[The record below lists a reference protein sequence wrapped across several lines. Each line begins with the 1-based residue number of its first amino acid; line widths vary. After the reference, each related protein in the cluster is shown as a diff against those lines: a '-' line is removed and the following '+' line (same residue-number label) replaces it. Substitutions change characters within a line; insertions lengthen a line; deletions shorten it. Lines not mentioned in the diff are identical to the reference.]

1 MRKILPVLP
10 MAVLSPAKA
19 DTLINCDRLL
29 DGESESLQINKTIQV
44 KEKRIVAIHDRSAQ
58 SKDEH
63 EDISLM
69 QHVPFAMKDGH
80 VFKQP

>member
-1 MRKILPVLP
+1 MKKILPVML

-44 KEKRIVAIHDRSAQ
+44 KDRRIVAIHNKAT
-58 SKDEH
+58 
-63 EDISLM
+63 
-69 QHVPFAMKDGH
+69 
-80 VFKQP
+80 QPAGKHQTIDLGDVTCMPGCD